1 MNVKAC
7 APADKATS
15 WETIDWIAAKGY
27 VRKLQMRIVKAVKQ
41 GQSFRLTAGFLI
53 EALKGLSRVKGNF
66 HARFLG
72 EGWAVMSVSY
82 PTEGI
87 K

>member
-41 GQSFRLTAGFLI
+41 GQSFRLMINNCFDEDLYQNLAHVFLKCI
-53 EALKGLSRVKGNF
+53 NS
-66 HARFLG
+66 FL
-72 EGWAVMSVSY
+72 A
-82 PTEGI
+82 
-87 K
+87 